1 VRLVGVAAVG
11 GDAVPVSR
19 LDVGQPAQ
27 WRIIDTVHGIIAA

>member
-1 VRLVGVAAVG
+1 
-11 GDAVPVSR
+11 VSR